1 MFMKQNIVLDFR
13 RLIDTDGCENV
24 TIPVFILTL
33 ALRQDILS
41 KNVAVMTP
49 ITTPQL
55 GGVIV
60 VTFFEKRIRCG
71 AREKTNIWRP
81 WRQELWKRQ
90 R

>member
-1 MFMKQNIVLDFR
+1 MFTHE
-13 RLIDTDGCENV
+13 LINLH
-24 TIPVFILTL
+24 ISHFILTL
-33 ALRQDILS
+33 ALQQDIIS
-41 KNVAVMTP
+41 KNVTVMPP

-60 VTFFEKRIRCG
+60 VTFFEKMIRCG